1 MAEAA
6 FIITEMKLDFD
17 KIYSEHF
24 KLYFN
29 ELAHDA
35 EAKLIKKTGKTL
47 LFKRNALISDLDHTL
62 KSLTCKIITQENR
75 IPDKYSV
82 RLLLDFK
89 NHIGD
94 YDDKRISRFINEH
107 LDRIKGSA
115 DVSDL
120 SVPENIN
127 LNPKL
132 TVEFIARHEALSLFI
147 ARLYSIN
154 ASDTLEIWKKKLN
167 SKQYIAAP
175 VGKSPFNEVIQNKDS
190 GLATPDME
198 EMIERSINRVLG
210 ERESS
215 SGLTEDRPMT
225 ISEAAKYLKLA
236 VQTIYGYT
244 SKGRIPFIKK
254 GKRILFLKSD
264 LDKWLT
270 EGKQLTIEGT
280 KKKLKDAGIL

>member
-120 SVPENIN
+120 SVPE
-127 LNPKL
+127 
-132 TVEFIARHEALSLFI
+132 A
-147 ARLYSIN
+147 
-154 ASDTLEIWKKKLN
+154 N
-167 SKQYIAAP
+167 S
-175 VGKSPFNEVIQNKDS
+175 G
-190 GLATPDME
+190 
-198 EMIERSINRVLG
+198 
-210 ERESS
+210 
-215 SGLTEDRPMT
+215 
-225 ISEAAKYLKLA
+225 
-236 VQTIYGYT
+236 IYC
-244 SKGRIPFIKK
+244 P
-254 GKRILFLKSD
+254 
-264 LDKWLT
+264 
-270 EGKQLTIEGT
+270 
-280 KKKLKDAGIL
+280 A